1 MTLALTCTLCLAGA
15 APLAGPAGDDA
26 GGGAATL
33 SLASTP
39 ATPPNLRLSGP
50 GAALATA
57 QREHGSDEDDGEGDS
72 RRHGGDGFWMGTTM
86 IVVMVAMMVGVGV
99 VMMAR
104 GGFHSA
110 PPSAAAAA
118 ALPVRPPSGFSAP
131 GG

>member
-15 APLAGPAGDDA
+15 APLAAPV
-26 GGGAATL
+26 GADGATTL
-33 SLASTP
+33 SLASAP
-39 ATPPNLRLSGP
+39 LSSDLRLSGP
-50 GAALATA
+50 GAALDLA
-57 QREHGSDEDDGEGDS
+57 QGGSREDGGEGDS

-110 PPSAAAAA
+110 PPSGAAAA
-118 ALPVRPPSGFSAP
+118 ALPVRGPSGFSAP